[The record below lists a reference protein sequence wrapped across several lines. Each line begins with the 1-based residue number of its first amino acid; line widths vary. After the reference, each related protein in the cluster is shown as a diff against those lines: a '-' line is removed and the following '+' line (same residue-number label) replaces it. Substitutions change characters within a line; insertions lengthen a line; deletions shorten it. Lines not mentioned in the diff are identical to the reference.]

1 MTTALLILTLNEV
14 DGIRKIMPLVKREW
28 VDELVVIDGGS
39 TDGTIEEAKK
49 MGLKVFLQKNK
60 GYGAAV
66 TLGVEVTKSDN
77 IVLFGPD
84 GNHEPE
90 EIIKLISKAQE
101 GYDQILVSRF
111 GKGSVNLDAGKIDAF
126 GNKMFTFLTNLFFG
140 GDLTDVLN
148 GSRLITRK
156 AMTEIKFDA
165 IGLDLTLQMTIRGLK
180 KRQKIFEIVG
190 NEGRR
195 IGGKRKMRPFQTGCL
210 LVKMIVKELIFW
222 NF

>member
-1 MTTALLILTLNEV
+1 MTTALIILTLNEV
-14 DGIRKIMPLVKREW
+14 DGFKEIMPHVKREW
-28 VDELVVIDGGS
+28 ADELIVIDGGS
-39 TDGTIEEAKK
+39 TDGTVEEAKK
-49 MGLKVFLQKNK
+49 MGLEVILQKSK
-60 GYGAAV
+60 GHGAAI

-90 EIIKLISKAQE
+90 EITQLISKGEE
-101 GYDQILVSRF
+101 GYEQVIVSRF
-111 GKGSVNLDAGKIDAF
+111 GKGSVNLDAGRIDAF
-126 GNKMFTFLTNLFFG
+126 GNRMFAFFTNIFFG
-140 GDLTDVLN
+140 GKLTDVLN
-148 GSRLITRK
+148 ESRLITRK
-156 AMTEIKFDA
+156 AMKEIKFDA
-165 IGLDLTLQMTIRGLK
+165 TGLDSTLQMTIRGLK

-190 NEGRR
+190 NEGSR

>member
-1 MTTALLILTLNEV
+1 M
-14 DGIRKIMPLVKREW
+14 
-28 VDELVVIDGGS
+28 ELF
-39 TDGTIEEAKK
+39 EEAKK

-101 GYDQILVSRF
+101 GYDQVIVSRF

-140 GDLTDVLN
+140 GKLTDVLN

-195 IGGKRKMRPFQTGCL
+195 IGGKRKMQPFQSGCS

>member
-1 MTTALLILTLNEV
+1 MTTALIILTLNEV
-14 DGIRKIMPLVKREW
+14 DGFKEIMPHVKREW
-28 VDELVVIDGGS
+28 VDELIVIDGGS

-49 MGLKVFLQKNK
+49 MGFNVIVQKRK
-60 GYGAAV
+60 GHGAAIM
-66 TLGVEVTKSDN
+66 LGVESTKSDN
-77 IVLFGPD
+77 IVIFGPD

-90 EIIKLISKAQE
+90 EIPQLIRKVQE
-101 GYDQILVSRF
+101 GYDQVIVSRF
-111 GKGSVNLDAGKIDAF
+111 AKGSVNLDAGIMDTF
-126 GNKMFTFLTNLFFG
+126 GNKLFAFLTNLFFG

-148 GSRLITRK
+148 ESRLITRK

-165 IGLDLTLQMTIRGLK
+165 IGLDSTLQMTIRGLK

-190 NEGRR
+190 NEGSR

-210 LVKMIVKELIFW
+210 LAKMIVKELIFW

>member
-1 MTTALLILTLNEV
+1 MTTALLILTFNEV
-14 DGIRKIMPLVKREW
+14 DGIRKIMPHVKREW

-49 MGLKVFLQKNK
+49 MGLKVLLQKNK

-165 IGLDLTLQMTIRGLK
+165 IGLDLTLQMTI
-180 KRQKIFEIVG
+180 
-190 NEGRR
+190 
-195 IGGKRKMRPFQTGCL
+195 
-210 LVKMIVKELIFW
+210 
-222 NF
+222 